1 MENNIVLKAGESAPG
16 FAAADVNGTPVR
28 LADYRGR
35 GQVLVVFLR
44 FAGCPL
50 SRLYLQELRAAHD
63 DFESAGIAVIAVLQ
77 SSKENIQK
85 IRVKK
90 FPFIIIPDPEAKLYE
105 IYGVGHA
112 DAAGLVH
119 PRVLVRATEATLRG
133 QFHGL
138 EFGDE
143 RRLPGAFLVDRR
155 GSLRLAHAGCHIA
168 DLPPV
173 RTLLR
178 AADTEAPS

>member
-16 FAAADVNGTPVR
+16 FATVDVNGNPVR
-28 LADYRGR
+28 LADYQGR

-50 SRLYLQELRAAHD
+50 SRLYLQELRAAYD
-63 DFESAGIAVIAVLQ
+63 DFESAGITVMAILQ

-85 IRVKK
+85 LRVKK
-90 FPFIIIPDPEAKLYE
+90 FPFLIIPDPEAKLYE

-119 PRVLVRATEATLRG
+119 PRVLVRTAEATLRG

-138 EFGDE
+138 ELGDE
-143 RRLPGAFLVDRR
+143 RRLPGVFLVDLR
-155 GSLRLAHAGCHIA
+155 GSLRMAHVGGHIA

-178 AADTEAPS
+178 AADSEAPV

>member
-1 MENNIVLKAGESAPG
+1 MENNIVLKAGEKAPG
-16 FAAADVNGTPVR
+16 FTAPDVNGDPVR
-28 LADYRGR
+28 LADFTGGR
-35 GQVLVVFLR
+35 QALVVFLR

-50 SRLYLQELRAAHD
+50 TRLYLQELRAAHD
-63 DFESAGIAVIAVLQ
+63 DFESAGIVAIAVIQ
-77 SSKENIQK
+77 SQAETIQK
-85 IRVKK
+85 LRVKT

-105 IYGVGHA
+105 LYGVGRA
-112 DAAGLVH
+112 DAAGLLH
-119 PRVLVRATEATLRG
+119 PRVLMRTAEATLRG

-138 EFGDE
+138 ELGDE

-155 GSLRLAHAGCHIA
+155 GSLRLAHAGRHIA

-178 AADTEAPS
+178 AADSEAPS